1 MCRTV
6 WLGLRTRSS
15 RSFYIWKYDVRSH
28 PGTQTIITIRQANLH
43 PKYLL
48 NPIFDRLDVT
58 RGELSLSVHLLHY
71 AVEVGARI
79 DRKSNTSELQSRF
92 GISYAVFS

>member
-48 NPIFDRLDVT
+48 DPIFDRLDVT
-58 RGELSLSVHLLHY
+58 RGELSLSVHLFHY

-79 DRKSNTSELQSRF
+79 GINPHFNVVSHFDQAEPRF
-92 GISYAVFS
+92 WH